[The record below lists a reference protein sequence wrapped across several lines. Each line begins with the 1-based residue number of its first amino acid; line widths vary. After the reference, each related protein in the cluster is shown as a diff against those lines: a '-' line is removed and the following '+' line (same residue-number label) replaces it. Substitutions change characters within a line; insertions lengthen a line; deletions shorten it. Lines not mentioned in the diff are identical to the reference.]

1 MQAIFDFFSPLYQHR
16 HEPAEVSSWFA
27 QQGFKNVVV
36 CNIGS
41 QGFGVRGD
49 RVDVRPEESHALI
62 TADVAK
68 SPERRSTLAAPAA
81 APN

>member
-1 MQAIFDFFSPLYQHR
+1 VSAWFS
-16 HEPAEVSSWFA
+16 

-36 CNIGS
+36 CNIGA

-49 RVDVRPEESHALI
+49 RVDVRPEELQTVMA
-62 TADVAK
+62 ADVAK
-68 SPERRSTLAAPAA
+68 SPERRSSLAASAA